1 MLKLQ
6 IKRLLKLKIEN
17 LKISNF
23 LTIGEIE
30 CSLDQKG
37 LVLIQGENKDD
48 SSQDSNGSGKSSFA
62 DAILWCLFGSTARGE
77 SGDKVVNRSAKKNCC
92 VQITVS
98 DGEDRYEITRHRKHS
113 KEKNKLTVF
122 KLDNESVDLTK
133 GTDKLT
139 QPIVNKIIG
148 CSEEVFTAAIYAGQ
162 EAMPDLPGMTD
173 KQLKTLIEE
182 AAGIDRL
189 QSAHSEALLRIRSI
203 KTDISIKQT
212 EIAGGENSVNDSKQ
226 SLAELK
232 DKQKT
237 HKEKSEL
244 RIKEIN
250 DLLSGLDEKIVK
262 AERNCV
268 IAAEKTAE
276 FKKALASIQNQIDS
290 LSEEKIKHKELIKL
304 SNKAQSEFMN
314 SQANFD
320 ANEKR
325 DLANLKSKYES
336 IEDSVG
342 RPCESCGKPVTAE
355 EIDSVRENIRELIV
369 NAKHN
374 FLQARDTLSQKSM
387 AAEKAKSELEL
398 FESNMTDVSSEIKK
412 SEEIRLKIEKLSE
425 YENIK
430 DKLIV
435 ERTNLNSELNQIKS
449 SENPFNDLL
458 VSAKEKLKERISN
471 LESTKN
477 ELTDLMDKLKVG
489 ELTEKV
495 FSPAGVR
502 AHILDTVTP
511 FLNQRTSEYLSVL
524 TDENISA
531 TWSTLSQT
539 ATGDVREKF
548 VIDVVSKVGAANFKS
563 LSGGEKRK
571 VRLACS
577 MALQDLVSSR
587 ASKPIELYI
596 ADEIDHALD
605 EAGLERLMG
614 ILDEKAKTKGTA
626 LVISHNSLSDWIRQS
641 VTVVKENGYSA
652 LKGNL

>member
-1 MLKLQ
+1 M
-6 IKRLLKLKIEN
+6 KIET

-30 CSLDQKG
+30 CGLDQKG

-62 DAILWCLFGSTARGE
+62 DAILWCLYGSTARGE
-77 SGDKVVNRSAKKNCC
+77 SGDKVVNRTAKKNCF
-92 VQITVS
+92 VEILIS
-98 DGEDRYEITRHRKHS
+98 DQDSQYKVTRHRKHP
-113 KEKNKLTVF
+113 KEKNRLTVF
-122 KLDNESVDLTK
+122 RVDGKDPVDMTK

-139 QPIVNKIIG
+139 QAVVDKIIG
-148 CSEEVFTAAIYAGQ
+148 CSEDVFRAAIYAGQ

-189 QSAHSEALLRIRSI
+189 QNAHSEAQSRIRATKS
-203 KTDISIKQT
+203 
-212 EIAGGENSVNDSKQ
+212 EIAVKQADVNGAKSLIADSEQSLLELKAKREAFIKASAEKIESLGVDLNKFQEQLDKVSQDRKVAEVKIAELNDALSKIQNHISSLDEEKHKQ
-226 SLAELK
+226 SEL
-232 DKQKT
+232 
-237 HKEKSEL
+237 HKIFDEAKM
-244 RIKEIN
+244 
-250 DLLSGLDEKIVK
+250 DLL
-262 AERNCV
+262 
-268 IAAEKTAE
+268 T
-276 FKKALASIQNQIDS
+276 
-290 LSEEKIKHKELIKL
+290 
-304 SNKAQSEFMN
+304 SN
-314 SQANFD
+314 ANFE
-320 ANEKR
+320 ANEKKT
-325 DLANLKSKYES
+325 LIQLKERHEK
-336 IEDSVG
+336 INDSLHE
-342 RPCESCGKPVTAE
+342 PCEACGKPVTE
-355 EIDSVRENIRELIV
+355 EDISVI
-369 NAKHN
+369 
-374 FLQARDTLSQKSM
+374 
-387 AAEKAKSELEL
+387 AEKSKEALVKAKEAFVLAKNRIELKENVFNGAKL
-398 FESNMTDVSSEIKK
+398 DLQEFEASMTDVSAELEKAQKIREVINKLSAHEVLEKEVTLKVSSIQSEINRLK
-412 SEEIRLKIEKLSE
+412 SEENPYDDLIVSKKNSIIEKGKALA
-425 YENIK
+425 
-430 DKLIV
+430 
-435 ERTNLNSELNQIKS
+435 ELK
-449 SENPFNDLL
+449 NDL
-458 VSAKEKLKERISN
+458 ER
-471 LESTKN
+471 LENKQRVN
-477 ELTDLMDKLKVG
+477 

-511 FLNQRTSEYLSVL
+511 FLNQRTSEYLSIL

-539 ATGDVREKF
+539 ASGDIREKF
-548 VIDVVSKVGAANFKS
+548 VIDVTSKVGANNFKS

-641 VTVVKENGYSA
+641 VTVVKENGYST
-652 LKGNL
+652 LKGTL